1 MHLFFTTS
9 CRDTSRI
16 TVSFSN
22 VVISFRLFVE
32 FLFPRSIQFSS
43 TFRNFIE
50 SHQTD
55 SVTIR
60 SSNFRGFSYYK
71 YYFIFNILKFLK
83 RFVDFLLNI
92 LGNRNSGFSNYPIF
106 FSTKSSLKLLFK
118 FDEMKFVSFVSS
130 KKDDIISIYLVQRHE
145 RFK

>member
-92 LGNRNSGFSNYPIF
+92 LEFDRKQKLGIF
-106 FSTKSSLKLLFK
+106 KLSDIFL
-118 FDEMKFVSFVSS
+118 DEELSQ
-130 KKDDIISIYLVQRHE
+130 IIIQI
-145 RFK
+145 

>member
-83 RFVDFLLNI
+83 RFVVDLLLNI
-92 LGNRNSGFSNYPIF
+92 LEFDRKEKLGIF
-106 FSTKSSLKLLFK
+106 KLSDIFL
-118 FDEMKFVSFVSS
+118 DEELSQ
-130 KKDDIISIYLVQRHE
+130 IIIQI
-145 RFK
+145 